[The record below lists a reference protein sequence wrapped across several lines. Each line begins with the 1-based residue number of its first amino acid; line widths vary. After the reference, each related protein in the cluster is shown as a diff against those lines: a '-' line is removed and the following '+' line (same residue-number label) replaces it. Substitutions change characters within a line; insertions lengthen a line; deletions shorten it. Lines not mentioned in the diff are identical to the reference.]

1 MTGLLLITVYF
12 AFHISLQHFP
22 ALHGLKRDSKK
33 RRRKEKKE
41 QKTTSNF

>member
-1 MTGLLLITVYF
+1 MTGLSLITVYF

-33 RRRKEKKE
+33 KKEEKKE